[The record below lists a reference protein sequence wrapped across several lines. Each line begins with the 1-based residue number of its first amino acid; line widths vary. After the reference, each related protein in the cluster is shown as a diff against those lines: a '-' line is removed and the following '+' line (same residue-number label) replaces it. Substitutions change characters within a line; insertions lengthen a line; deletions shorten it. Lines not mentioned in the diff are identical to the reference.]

1 MATQKTSKKAG
12 IVLASSIIT
21 ATAQAIILI
30 LLARLLE
37 KEIFG
42 DVAKLIMVF
51 RTAVIL
57 GNFGFNNNPFFF
69 IPKLK
74 ESQRGSFFLQC
85 LQILLLSGITVGIFS
100 SGFFYYFFD
109 SYFIAGIFILTIC
122 FELMSEVTPNFFI
135 ATGKAKSAA
144 FFSIFSSLLN
154 TSIILVVC
162 LFSENI
168 LQSLTLGFLTY
179 SVLRFLLT
187 FFMNFKTI
195 SKQKEKLPPNL
206 LKEQFD
212 FGVPLG
218 FSQLAFKL
226 NKQID
231 NYVVAFF
238 FPNKIFAEY
247 SVGSWEI
254 PMALK
259 IPYSIT
265 SVYLTKYTQ
274 LYDEG
279 KFVELKNKFNQV
291 TEKIILLLIPIASF
305 FLIFGQEI
313 ISLIFGSG
321 FEKAGIVFQIYT
333 ITLFTRV
340 ASYSNFL
347 KSFGESKFIFKIS
360 IILLF
365 LNLTLNLIFIQIFG
379 LYGAP
384 IGTLLAN
391 LIVLGLTLNKISEM
405 LSLKVTEL
413 LPYNFYFKTIL
424 VSVVLAFGIRFS
436 AFQFIENSLV
446 VVLASI
452 PVFLIGFLGLGS
464 IFKIIGSEEKEFIF
478 SLIKGKKKLDAKK

>member
-21 ATAQAIILI
+21 ATSQAIILI

-37 KEIFG
+37 KEVFG
-42 DVAKLIMVF
+42 EIAKLIMIF
-51 RTAVIL
+51 RTAIIL

-85 LQILLLSGITVGIFS
+85 LQILLLSGIVVGVIS
-100 SGFFYYFFD
+100 SGFFYYFFE

-135 ATGKAKSAA
+135 ANGKAKSAA

-154 TSIILVVC
+154 TAIILVVC
-162 LFSENI
+162 LYSENI
-168 LQSLTLGFLTY
+168 LVNLTLGFLTY
-179 SVLRFLLT
+179 SVLRFLMT

-195 SKQKEKLPPNL
+195 TKQNETLPPNL

-238 FPNKIFAEY
+238 FPNKVFAEY

-279 KFVELKNKFNQV
+279 KFEELKNKFNQV
-291 TEKIILLLIPIASF
+291 TEKVILLLIPIASF

-313 ISLIFGSG
+313 ISLIFGAG
-321 FEKAGIVFQIYT
+321 FEQAGIVFQIYT

-340 ASYSNFL
+340 ASYSSFL
-347 KSFGESKFIFKIS
+347 KSFGESKFIFKVS
-360 IILLF
+360 VILLI
-365 LNLTLNLIFIQIFG
+365 LNLALNLIFIQFFG
-379 LYGAP
+379 LFGAP

-391 LIVLGLTLNKISEM
+391 LVVLGLTLNKIAEM
-405 LSLKVTEL
+405 LNLKVSEL
-413 LPYNFYFKTIL
+413 LPFSFYFKTIF
-424 VSVVLAFGIRFS
+424 VSLVLAFGIRFS
-436 AFQFIENSLV
+436 AFQFLQSNLV

-452 PVFLIGFLGLGS
+452 PVFLIGFFGLGS
-464 IFKIIGSEEKEFIF
+464 IFKLIGSDEKEFVF
-478 SLIKGKKKLDAKK
+478 SLIKGKKK